1 MNKNAQ
7 QRFGCSFRLHP
18 SAFILVFI
26 AAFSS
31 VFASSAP
38 AQTFPTKTVR
48 MVVPFPAGGPTD
60 IVGRT
65 IGQKLGE
72 TLGQPVV
79 IDNRAG
85 AGGVIGTEQVA
96 KSPPD
101 GYSLL
106 LGSISGLAVA
116 MSLYPN
122 RGYDSLRDF
131 APVTQ
136 AVTVTNILVVHPA
149 LPVRN
154 VRELLALAR
163 AKPGMLNYASSGS
176 GTVTHLAGELFKTL
190 GHVNIVHVPFKG
202 GAPAL
207 TALMSGEVQ
216 MSYENSLIVVPH
228 IKSGKLR
235 ALAVTGAQRSK
246 LMPELPTIAEGGLPG
261 YAASGWYGFV
271 VPAAVPKDIVARLT
285 ADITRIL
292 HMPDVVE
299 RLSGQGAEPVGGTA
313 EQFGA
318 FIRSEIEKW
327 TRLVK
332 TANMKAD

>member
-1 MNKNAQ
+1 MKKAI
-7 QRFGCSFRLHP
+7 RVAAACL
-18 SAFILVFI
+18 AVIL
-26 AAFSS
+26 SS
-31 VFASSAP
+31 VAG
-38 AQTFPTKTVR
+38 AQYPGKPVR
-48 MVVPFPAGGPTD
+48 LVVPFPAGGPTD
-60 IVGRT
+60 IVGRA
-65 IGQKLGE
+65 ISQKLGE

-101 GYSLL
+101 GYSIL
-106 LGSISGLAVA
+106 LGTISGLAVA

-136 AVTVTNILVVHPA
+136 AVTVTNILVVHPS

-163 AKPGMLNYASSGS
+163 AKPGALNYASSGS
-176 GTVTHLAGELFKTL
+176 GTITHLAGELFKML

-216 MSYENSLIVVPH
+216 MSYENSLIVLPH
-228 IKSGKLR
+228 IRAGKLR

-246 LMPELPTIAEGGLPG
+246 LMPELPTIAEAGLPG

-271 VPAAVPKDIVARLT
+271 VPAAVPKDIVVRLN
-285 ADITRIL
+285 ADLTRIL

-299 RLSGQGAEPVGGTA
+299 RLSGQGAEPVGDTA

-318 FIRSEIEKW
+318 FIRAEIDKW
-327 TRLVK
+327 ARLVK

>member
-1 MNKNAQ
+1 MIVLLRIALACVAGLSFSALAQ
-7 QRFGCSFRLHP
+7 QY
-18 SAFILVFI
+18 
-26 AAFSS
+26 
-31 VFASSAP
+31 P
-38 AQTFPTKTVR
+38 AKPVR

-65 IGQKLGE
+65 IGQKLND
-72 TLGQPVV
+72 TLGQPVI

-85 AGGVIGTEQVA
+85 AGGVIGTEHVA

-101 GYSLL
+101 GYTLL

-136 AVTVTNILVVHPA
+136 AVTVTNILVVHPS
-149 LPVRN
+149 LPVKN
-154 VRELLALAR
+154 VRDLLALAR
-163 AKPGMLNYASSGS
+163 AKPGALNYASSGS

-190 GHVNIVHVPFKG
+190 GRVNIVHVPFKG

-228 IKSGKLR
+228 IKAGKLH
-235 ALAVTGAQRSK
+235 ALAVTGVQRSK

-271 VPAAVPKDIVARLT
+271 VPAAVSKEIVGRLN
-285 ADITRIL
+285 ADIGRIL
-292 HMPDVVE
+292 RMPDVVE

-327 TRLVK
+327 TGLVK

>member
-1 MNKNAQ
+1 MKILRPNRNQCAKIVLSIGV
-7 QRFGCSFRLHP
+7 FVS
-18 SAFILVFI
+18 SFILPPSSL
-26 AAFSS
+26 AAT
-31 VFASSAP
+31 AADYP
-38 AQTFPTKTVR
+38 ARPVR

-65 IGQKLGE
+65 IGQKLNE
-72 TLGQPVV
+72 TLAQPVI

-85 AGGVIGTEQVA
+85 AGGVIGTELVA
-96 KSPPD
+96 KAPPD
-101 GYSLL
+101 GYTIL

-136 AVTVTNILVVHPA
+136 AVTVTNILVVHPS

-163 AKPGMLNYASSGS
+163 MRPSKLNYASSGS

-190 GHVNIVHVPFKG
+190 GHVDIVHIPFKG

-207 TALMSGEVQ
+207 TALMSGEVE

-228 IKSGKLR
+228 IRAGKLR

-246 LMPELPTIAEGGLPG
+246 FMPELPTIAEGGLPG
-261 YAASGWYGFV
+261 YNASGWYGFV
-271 VPAAVPKDIVARLT
+271 VPAAVPKDIVARLS

-292 HMPDVVE
+292 RMPDVVE
-299 RLSGQGAEPVGGTA
+299 RLSSQGAEPVGGTP
-313 EQFGA
+313 EQFSA
-318 FIRSEIEKW
+318 FIRTEIEKW
-327 TRLVK
+327 SGLVK
-332 TANMKAD
+332 TAQMKAD

>member
-7 QRFGCSFRLHP
+7 QRSGCSFRLHP
-18 SAFILVFI
+18 SAFILVYI

-31 VFASSAP
+31 VFASAASA
-38 AQTFPTKTVR
+38 QSFPTKPVR

-65 IGQKLGE
+65 IGQKLSE

-85 AGGVIGTEQVA
+85 AGGVIGTEHVA

-101 GYSLL
+101 GYSIL

-136 AVTVTNILVVHPA
+136 AVTVTNILVVHPS
-149 LPVRN
+149 LPVHN

-228 IKSGKLR
+228 IKAGKLR
-235 ALAVTGAQRSK
+235 ALAVTGVQRSK

-271 VPAAVPKDIVARLT
+271 APAAVPKDIVARLST
-285 ADITRIL
+285 DIMRIL
-292 HMPDVVE
+292 RMPDVVE
-299 RLSGQGAEPVGGTA
+299 RLSGQGAEPAGGTA

-318 FIRSEIEKW
+318 FIRTEIDQW

-332 TANMKAD
+332 SVNMKAD

>member
-1 MNKNAQ
+1 VKTFK
-7 QRFGCSFRLHP
+7 QRRSEIAKSLLSFAVLL
-18 SAFILVFI
+18 SSFILQPSSL
-26 AAFSS
+26 AAT
-31 VFASSAP
+31 VP
-38 AQTFPTKTVR
+38 DFPSRPVR
-48 MVVPFPAGGPTD
+48 LVVPFPAGGPTD

-65 IGQKLGE
+65 IGQKLNE
-72 TLGQPVV
+72 TLGQQV
-79 IDNRAG
+79 IVDNRAG
-85 AGGVIGTEQVA
+85 AGGVIGTEYVA

-101 GYSLL
+101 GYTIL
-106 LGSISGLAVA
+106 LGTISGLAVA

-136 AVTVTNILVVHPA
+136 AVTVTNILVVHPS

-163 AKPGMLNYASSGS
+163 AKSGTLNYASSGS

-207 TALMSGEVQ
+207 TALMSGEVE
-216 MSYENSLIVVPH
+216 MSYENSLIVVPL
-228 IKSGKLR
+228 IKAGKLH
-235 ALAVTGAQRSK
+235 ALAVTGAHRSK

-271 VPAAVPKDIVARLT
+271 VPAAVPKDIVARLS
-285 ADITRIL
+285 ADTTRIL
-292 HMPDVVE
+292 RMPEVVE

-313 EQFGA
+313 EQFSA
-318 FIRSEIEKW
+318 FIRSEIDKW
-327 TRLVK
+327 TGLVK
-332 TANMKAD
+332 TAKMKAD

>member
-1 MNKNAQ
+1 MTLRVLISICAVVFSATAIAQ
-7 QRFGCSFRLHP
+7 Y
-18 SAFILVFI
+18 
-26 AAFSS
+26 
-31 VFASSAP
+31 P
-38 AQTFPTKTVR
+38 AKPVR

-65 IGQKLGE
+65 IGQKLNE
-72 TLGQPVV
+72 TLGQPVIV
-79 IDNRAG
+79 DNRAG
-85 AGGVIGTEQVA
+85 AGGVTGTEQVA
-96 KSPPD
+96 KAPPD
-101 GYSLL
+101 GYTVL

-136 AVTVTNILVVHPA
+136 AVTVTNILVVHPS

-163 AKPGMLNYASSGS
+163 ARPGMLNYASSGS

-228 IKSGKLR
+228 IKAGKLR
-235 ALAVTGAQRSK
+235 ALAVTGTQRSK

-271 VPAAVPKDIVARLT
+271 VPATVPKDVVARLT

-292 HMPDVVE
+292 RMPDVVE

-313 EQFGA
+313 EQFGT

-327 TRLVK
+327 TGLVK

>member
-1 MNKNAQ
+1 MRTTLRAALAFVVTALSFAAAAQ
-7 QRFGCSFRLHP
+7 YPVKPVRL
-18 SAFILVFI
+18 
-26 AAFSS
+26 
-31 VFASSAP
+31 
-38 AQTFPTKTVR
+38 
-48 MVVPFPAGGPTD
+48 VVPFPAGGPTD

-65 IGQKLGE
+65 IGQKLNE
-72 TLGQPVV
+72 TLGQPVIV
-79 IDNRAG
+79 DNRAG
-85 AGGVIGTEQVA
+85 AGGVTGTEQVA

-101 GYSLL
+101 GYTVL

-122 RGYDSLRDF
+122 RGYDSLHDF

-136 AVTVTNILVVHPA
+136 AVTVTNILVVHPS

-163 AKPGMLNYASSGS
+163 AKPGALNYASSGS

-190 GHVNIVHVPFKG
+190 GHVNIVHVPFRG

-228 IKSGKLR
+228 IKAGKLR
-235 ALAVTGAQRSK
+235 ALAVTGVHRSK
-246 LMPELPTIAEGGLPG
+246 LMPEVPTIAEGGLPG

-271 VPAAVPKDIVARLT
+271 VPAAVPKDIVARLN

-292 HMPDVVE
+292 RMPDVVE

-313 EQFGA
+313 EQFSA

-327 TRLVK
+327 TGLVK

>member
-1 MNKNAQ
+1 LAATVPDFPS
-7 QRFGCSFRLHP
+7 RPVRL
-18 SAFILVFI
+18 
-26 AAFSS
+26 
-31 VFASSAP
+31 
-38 AQTFPTKTVR
+38 
-48 MVVPFPAGGPTD
+48 VVPFPAGGPTD

-65 IGQKLGE
+65 IGQKLNE
-72 TLGQPVV
+72 TLGQPVIV
-79 IDNRAG
+79 DNRAG
-85 AGGVIGTEQVA
+85 AGGVIGTDYVA

-101 GYSLL
+101 GYTIL
-106 LGSISGLAVA
+106 LGTISGLAVA

-136 AVTVTNILVVHPA
+136 AVTVTNILVVHPS

-163 AKPGMLNYASSGS
+163 AKPGTLNYASSGS

-207 TALMSGEVQ
+207 TALMSGEVE
-216 MSYENSLIVVPH
+216 MSYENSLIVVPL
-228 IKSGKLR
+228 IKAGKLH
-235 ALAVTGAQRSK
+235 ALAVTGAHRSK

-271 VPAAVPKDIVARLT
+271 VPAAVPKDIVARLS
-285 ADITRIL
+285 ADTTRIL
-292 HMPDVVE
+292 RMPEVVE

-313 EQFGA
+313 EQFSA
-318 FIRSEIEKW
+318 FIRSEIDKW
-327 TRLVK
+327 TGLVK
-332 TANMKAD
+332 TAKMKAD

>member
-1 MNKNAQ
+1 MIVLLRIALACVAGLSFSALAQ
-7 QRFGCSFRLHP
+7 QY
-18 SAFILVFI
+18 
-26 AAFSS
+26 
-31 VFASSAP
+31 P
-38 AQTFPTKTVR
+38 AKPLR

-65 IGQKLGE
+65 IGQKLND
-72 TLGQPVV
+72 TLGQPII

-85 AGGVIGTEQVA
+85 AGGVIGTEHVA

-101 GYSLL
+101 GYTLL

-136 AVTVTNILVVHPA
+136 AVTVTNILVVHPS
-149 LPVRN
+149 LPVKN
-154 VRELLALAR
+154 VRDLLALAR
-163 AKPGMLNYASSGS
+163 AKPGALNYASSGS

-190 GHVNIVHVPFKG
+190 GRVNIVHVPFKG

-228 IKSGKLR
+228 IKAGKLH
-235 ALAVTGAQRSK
+235 ALAVTGVQRSK

-271 VPAAVPKDIVARLT
+271 VPAAVSKEIVGRLN
-285 ADITRIL
+285 ADIARIL
-292 HMPDVVE
+292 RMPDVVE

-327 TRLVK
+327 TGLVK

>member
-1 MNKNAQ
+1 MIVLLRIALACVAGLSFSALAQ
-7 QRFGCSFRLHP
+7 QY
-18 SAFILVFI
+18 
-26 AAFSS
+26 
-31 VFASSAP
+31 P
-38 AQTFPTKTVR
+38 AKPLR

-65 IGQKLGE
+65 IGQKLND
-72 TLGQPVV
+72 TLGQPII

-85 AGGVIGTEQVA
+85 AGGVIGTEHVA

-101 GYSLL
+101 GYTLL

-136 AVTVTNILVVHPA
+136 AVTVTNILVVHPS
-149 LPVRN
+149 LPVKN
-154 VRELLALAR
+154 VRDLLALAR
-163 AKPGMLNYASSGS
+163 AKPGALNYASSGS

-190 GHVNIVHVPFKG
+190 GRVNIVHVPFKG

-228 IKSGKLR
+228 IKAGKLH
-235 ALAVTGAQRSK
+235 ALAVTGVQRSK

-271 VPAAVPKDIVARLT
+271 VPAAVPKEIVGRLN
-285 ADITRIL
+285 ADIARIL
-292 HMPDVVE
+292 RMPDVVE
-299 RLSGQGAEPVGGTA
+299 RLSGQGAQPVGGTA

-327 TRLVK
+327 TGLVK

>member
-1 MNKNAQ
+1 MIVLLRIALACVAGLSFSALAQ
-7 QRFGCSFRLHP
+7 QY
-18 SAFILVFI
+18 
-26 AAFSS
+26 
-31 VFASSAP
+31 P
-38 AQTFPTKTVR
+38 AKPVR

-65 IGQKLGE
+65 IGQKLND
-72 TLGQPVV
+72 TLGQPII

-85 AGGVIGTEQVA
+85 AGGVIGTEHVA

-101 GYSLL
+101 GYTLL

-136 AVTVTNILVVHPA
+136 AVTVTNILVVHPS
-149 LPVRN
+149 LPVKN
-154 VRELLALAR
+154 VRDLLALAR
-163 AKPGMLNYASSGS
+163 AKPGALNYASSGS

-190 GHVNIVHVPFKG
+190 GRVNIVHVPFKG

-228 IKSGKLR
+228 IKAGKLH
-235 ALAVTGAQRSK
+235 ALAVTGVQRSK

-271 VPAAVPKDIVARLT
+271 VPAAVSKEIVGRLN
-285 ADITRIL
+285 ADIARIL
-292 HMPDVVE
+292 RMPDVVE

-327 TRLVK
+327 TGLVK

>member
-1 MNKNAQ
+1 MRTTLRAALAFVVTALSFAAAAQ
-7 QRFGCSFRLHP
+7 YPVKPVRL
-18 SAFILVFI
+18 
-26 AAFSS
+26 
-31 VFASSAP
+31 
-38 AQTFPTKTVR
+38 
-48 MVVPFPAGGPTD
+48 VVPFPAGGPTD

-65 IGQKLGE
+65 IGQKLNE
-72 TLGQPVV
+72 TLGQPVIV
-79 IDNRAG
+79 DNRAG
-85 AGGVIGTEQVA
+85 AGGVTGTEQVA

-101 GYSLL
+101 GYTVL

-122 RGYDSLRDF
+122 RGYDSLHDF
-131 APVTQ
+131 SPVTQ
-136 AVTVTNILVVHPA
+136 AVTVTNILVVHPS

-154 VRELLALAR
+154 VRELLALAH
-163 AKPGMLNYASSGS
+163 AKPGALNYASSGS

-190 GHVNIVHVPFKG
+190 GHVNIVHVPFRG

-228 IKSGKLR
+228 IKAGKLR
-235 ALAVTGAQRSK
+235 ALAVTGVHRSK
-246 LMPELPTIAEGGLPG
+246 LMPEVPTIAEGGLPG

-271 VPAAVPKDIVARLT
+271 VPAAVPKDIVARLN

-292 HMPDVVE
+292 RMPDVVE

-313 EQFGA
+313 EQFSA

-327 TRLVK
+327 TGLVK

>member
-1 MNKNAQ
+1 MIVLLRIALACVAGLSFSALAQ
-7 QRFGCSFRLHP
+7 QY
-18 SAFILVFI
+18 
-26 AAFSS
+26 
-31 VFASSAP
+31 P
-38 AQTFPTKTVR
+38 AKPVR

-65 IGQKLGE
+65 IGQKLND
-72 TLGQPVV
+72 TLGEPVI

-85 AGGVIGTEQVA
+85 AGGVIGTEHVA

-101 GYSLL
+101 GYTLL

-136 AVTVTNILVVHPA
+136 AVTVTNILVVHPS
-149 LPVRN
+149 LPVKN
-154 VRELLALAR
+154 VRDLLALAR
-163 AKPGMLNYASSGS
+163 AKPGALNYASSGS

-190 GHVNIVHVPFKG
+190 GRVNIVHVPFKG

-228 IKSGKLR
+228 IKAGKLH
-235 ALAVTGAQRSK
+235 ALAVTGVQRSK

-271 VPAAVPKDIVARLT
+271 VPAAVSKEIVGRLN
-285 ADITRIL
+285 ADIARIL
-292 HMPDVVE
+292 RMPDVVE

-327 TRLVK
+327 TGLVK

>member
-1 MNKNAQ
+1 MTLRILIACCAVVCSATALAQ
-7 QRFGCSFRLHP
+7 YPAKPVRL
-18 SAFILVFI
+18 
-26 AAFSS
+26 
-31 VFASSAP
+31 
-38 AQTFPTKTVR
+38 
-48 MVVPFPAGGPTD
+48 VVPFPAGGPTD

-65 IGQKLGE
+65 IGQKLNV
-72 TLGQPVV
+72 TLGQPVIV
-79 IDNRAG
+79 DNRAG
-85 AGGVIGTEQVA
+85 AGGVTGTEQVA
-96 KSPPD
+96 NSAPD
-101 GYSLL
+101 GYTVL

-136 AVTVTNILVVHPA
+136 AVTVTNILVVHPS

-163 AKPGMLNYASSGS
+163 AKPGALNYASSGS

-190 GHVNIVHVPFKG
+190 GRVNIVHVPFKG

-228 IKSGKLR
+228 IKAGKLH
-235 ALAVTGAQRSK
+235 ALAVTGVQRSK

-271 VPAAVPKDIVARLT
+271 VPAAVSKEIVGRLN
-285 ADITRIL
+285 ADIARIL
-292 HMPDVVE
+292 RMPDVVE

-327 TRLVK
+327 TGLVR